1 MEEIQ
6 KLILNEA
13 NELDKNRHH
22 KYKSK
27 YSNEYYIKMML
38 FLLKDVNSWSFI
50 QNVIGYGNNKKI
62 YQSIIILL
70 LKNKFNLWT
79 KKGVCGV

>member
-6 KLILNEA
+6 KLILNEVD
-13 NELDKNRHH
+13 ELDKNRHH

-50 QNVIGYGNNKKI
+50 QNVIGYGNNKKNI
-62 YQSIIILL
+62 PKYHYITV
-70 LKNKFNLWT
+70 KNKFNLWT